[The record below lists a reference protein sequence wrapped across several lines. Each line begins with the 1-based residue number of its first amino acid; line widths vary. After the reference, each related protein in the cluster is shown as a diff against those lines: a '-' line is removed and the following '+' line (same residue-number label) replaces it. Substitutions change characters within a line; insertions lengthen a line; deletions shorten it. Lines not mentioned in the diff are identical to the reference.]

1 MEQLEQQLPEPR
13 HLARVQVTLEPK
25 GQFAVWLTMDGE
37 MNLYGTCDTRLEV
50 TGLCN
55 EIGAALGV
63 GRLLEV

>member
-1 MEQLEQQLPEPR
+1 MELSIEQVPER
-13 HLARVQVTLEPK
+13 HLASVQVTLEPQGK
-25 GQFAVWLTMDGE
+25 FAVWLSMGGE

-63 GRLLEV
+63 GRSLEV